1 MFKINFFKSDTME
14 EKEEKENNLPIAAF
28 TFGKSGQP
36 LVYSPIPDLSDKKNE
51 SIKKNNNNFINSSV
65 ESKGSKD
72 SSKFYNERFSFKNII
87 NKNNNKKRDN
97 KDFNINNINNYDIK
111 NNNYVFIDKE
121 DSNSSYI
128 KVILYALSY
137 MPLLSNYIINEIQFL
152 NDNNQNMKE
161 ILLDLYSLS

>member
-1 MFKINFFKSDTME
+1 MFKINFFKNDTME

-36 LVYSPIPDLSDKKNE
+36 LVYSPIPDLSEKKNE

-87 NKNNNKKRDN
+87 KKNNNKKKEN
-97 KDFNINNINNYDIK
+97 KDFNKNINNYSDK
-111 NNNYVFIDKE
+111 NNNFVFIDKE
-121 DSNSSYI
+121 NSNSNYI
-128 KVILYALSY
+128 NVILYALSY
-137 MPLLSNYIINEIQFL
+137 MPLLNNYIIN
-152 NDNNQNMKE
+152 
-161 ILLDLYSLS
+161 